1 MSGGQGKD
9 CLLHE
14 DQNGGHSSWSDAR
27 QPKEGSD
34 VQVMSARP
42 GDTLETDEPLKFCMK
57 MES

>member
-42 GDTLETDEPLKFCMK
+42 GDTLETLMSP
-57 MES
+57 